1 MRQGKRHSA
10 EEIVNLLRQVEVDF
24 GHSKTLPQ
32 ACKKSEI
39 VEQTYY
45 RGGLRADQAQGL
57 KELEQENVKLK
68 RLDSELSL
76 EKLVLKCFPAL
87 QGWYVFRFIVTLIC
101 LAFAACSRAQSVQLM
116 DAPKPSAS
124 FLAASTSV
132 SDSDSSSTANLTGP
146 SDLTF
151 SLDVVQT
158 SQSTLDA
165 NHGDP
170 HPTPSPNVPLD
181 ANGNPIP
188 LNRQQPQ
195 RILGFMP
202 NFRSV
207 SGGATPHPPGWIYNF
222 QVATHQATD
231 YSSFIFLGLTS
242 VTAEGLNSHPVLGKG
257 VDGFYAY
264 TWRGF
269 LDKTD
274 GTYLSA
280 WLLPSLLHED
290 TRYYAIGDGHTVIR
304 RALYVISREAVTR
317 TYGGNQTPNIAGLG
331 GKVLTQVIS
340 RYYYPPGAADFSVL
354 ATKFGYSIMREVAFT
369 SIREFYPDIAA
380 HYIRKHREKAARL
393 AARDAASAP

>member
-1 MRQGKRHSA
+1 MR
-10 EEIVNLLRQVEVDF
+10 
-24 GHSKTLPQ
+24 
-32 ACKKSEI
+32 
-39 VEQTYY
+39 
-45 RGGLRADQAQGL
+45 GL
-57 KELEQENVKLK
+57 KDLNSENMTLK
-68 RLDSELSL
+68 RLVSELNL
-76 EKLVLKCFPAL
+76 ERLVLKCFPAL
-87 QGWYVFRFIVTLIC
+87 RGWYVFRFIVTLIC
-101 LAFAACSRAQSVQLM
+101 LAFAASGRAQSVQLM

-124 FLAASTSV
+124 LLASSTSV
-132 SDSDSSSTANLTGP
+132 SDSSSTADLTGP

-158 SQSTLDA
+158 SQSTPDA

-170 HPTPSPNVPLD
+170 HPTPSPKVPQD

-207 SGGATPHPPGWIYNF
+207 SGGATPNPPGWIYNF

-242 VTAEGLNSHPVLGKG
+242 ITAEGLNSHPVLGKG

-274 GTYLSA
+274 GIYLSA
-280 WLLPSLLHED
+280 WLLPSLLLEG
-290 TRYYAIGDGHTVIR
+290 TRYYALGDGHT
-304 RALYVISREAVTR
+304 A
-317 TYGGNQTPNIAGLG
+317 
-331 GKVLTQVIS
+331 
-340 RYYYPPGAADFSVL
+340 
-354 ATKFGYSIMREVAFT
+354 
-369 SIREFYPDIAA
+369 
-380 HYIRKHREKAARL
+380 
-393 AARDAASAP
+393 